1 MGNKWKAKM
10 KTRSKLFLDTAYVIA
25 LSVPR
30 DTFHERSL
38 QLADQL
44 EAARV
49 HLVTTRAVMLE
60 IGNALSKQRHRNAA
74 VKLLQA
80 LESDPLVEIVAL
92 SEQLYQRAFRLYST
106 RPDKEW
112 GLSDC
117 VSFVV
122 MQEHKLTEA
131 LTTDDHF
138 RQAGFRALLLEDA

>member
-1 MGNKWKAKM
+1 MGNRWRATIKM
-10 KTRSKLFLDTAYVIA
+10 KSELFLDTAYAIA

-30 DTFHERSL
+30 DAFHERAL
-38 QLADQL
+38 QLADRL
-44 EAARV
+44 EAERA

-60 IGNALSKQRHRNAA
+60 IGNALSKQRYRSAA

-92 SEQLYQRAFRLYST
+92 SEQLYYRALRLYST
-106 RPDKEW
+106 RADKEW

-122 MQEHKLTEA
+122 MQERKITEA

-138 RQAGFRALLLEDA
+138 RQAGFQALLLEDA

>member
-1 MGNKWKAKM
+1 M

>member
-1 MGNKWKAKM
+1 M
-10 KTRSKLFLDTAYVIA
+10 KTRNKLFLDTAYAIA

-30 DTFHERSL
+30 DMFHERAL

-44 EAARV
+44 EVERT
-49 HLVTTRAVMLE
+49 HLVTTHAVMLE
-60 IGNALSKQRHRNAA
+60 IGNALSKQRYRSAA
-74 VKLLQA
+74 VKLLHA
-80 LESDPLVEIVAL
+80 LEFDPVVEIVAL
-92 SEQLYQRAFRLYST
+92 SEQLYQRAFRLYAT

-122 MQEHKLTEA
+122 MQEHGITAA

-138 RQAGFRALLLEDA
+138 RQAGFQALLLEDTW